1 MPLTSG
7 SRVGSYEVIAILGA
21 GGMGEVYRARDTRLG
36 RDVALKVLPDAF
48 AADVERLARFQREAQ
63 LLASL
68 SHQNI
73 GAIHGLEETPSTGSG
88 QATVRALVL
97 ELIEGETLADRIR
110 RGPLSVDEALGV
122 ARQIADAL
130 EAAHERGVIHR
141 DLKPANVKIT
151 PDGKVKV
158 LDFGL
163 AKALDTSPSSPH
175 MSHSPTLSLAGTV
188 AGMVLGTA
196 AYMSPEQAK
205 GLPADQRS
213 DVFSFGC
220 MLYEMLVGRQAFQ
233 ADTAAE
239 SLAAVLMRSP
249 DLQALP
255 ATVPPRLRA
264 LVHRCLEKDPKRRW
278 QAVGDLRYELEAIA
292 VDPNATT
299 VVAPAAAPV
308 ATTTPGWRRALPALL
323 AAAVA
328 GILAS
333 LITWWSVADR
343 ARPLGVTRF
352 SLAVDDAPA
361 SVRRAGLGLL
371 AISPDGAKVVYAAG
385 GQLYVRSMADMESRP
400 IPGTNVDAIGPF
412 FSPDGQWI
420 AFFSIQDLTLK
431 KIAATGGAPLT
442 LCKTNDTLGG
452 GSWEGNAI
460 AFVQVGKGVM
470 RVSADGGEP
479 EVIAAAAAN
488 ELVYGPQLVDG
499 GRTVLFSVTSESG
512 VDRWDKAQVVAQ
524 TVGSA
529 DRKVVLRGGSA
540 ARYVSTGH
548 LLYALGGTLL
558 AIPFDLAKRETR
570 GGPVPVVEGV
580 GRAPNPAV
588 QTGVAHFEISA
599 NGTLVYLPGT
609 APAAAA
615 PKTLAF
621 VDRSGKVERL
631 PLPPQPYVHPR
642 LSPNGA
648 LLAVGT
654 DDGKD
659 ANVWIYDLKTHGS
672 PRRLTFG
679 GRNLFPIWSRDS
691 RFVTFQSDRERD
703 LAIFSQPADGSGA
716 PERVT
721 KPEPGTQHEAESWSP
736 DGKTLSLDVWHGV
749 NQGVWVQSVDGD
761 RKLQML
767 VDEPD
772 VTEKHSA
779 FSPDGKWLAYMATRT
794 QSSVGGGGGGVFVE
808 PYPPTGAKY
817 QVSAGGARTPA
828 WSLDGRE
835 LFYHDVNANR
845 VVVVDVRTQPSVTIG
860 TPVAIPVDG
869 TVHPIAQRNYD
880 VTADGKQLIVVL
892 PAPTSGSGTAAQRA
906 SAAQVNV
913 VLHWFEELKA
923 RVPVK

>member
-220 MLYEMLVGRQAFQ
+220 VLYEMLVGRQAFQ

-308 ATTTPGWRRALPALL
+308 ATTTPGWRRAFPALL

-845 VVVVDVRTQPSVTIG
+845 IVVVEVRTQPSVTFG

-906 SAAQVNV
+906 SASQVNV